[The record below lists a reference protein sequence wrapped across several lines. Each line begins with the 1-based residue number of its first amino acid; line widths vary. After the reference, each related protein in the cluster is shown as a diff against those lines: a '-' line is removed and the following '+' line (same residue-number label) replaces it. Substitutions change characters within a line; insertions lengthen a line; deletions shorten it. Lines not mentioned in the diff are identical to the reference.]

1 MVYEGLSPGY
11 IHRVLQL
18 INLPEHAIKVVYVR
32 VYAHHPENL
41 VQTEH
46 LEVPDTNNQIPVAEN
61 NADHFRE

>member
-1 MVYEGLSPGY
+1 M
-11 IHRVLQL
+11 LQL

-46 LEVPDTNNQIPVAEN
+46 LEVPDTNNQIPVAED
-61 NADHFRE
+61 NADNSGE